1 MISEDKK
8 ITSVVL
14 PKTTLEKLRSLKK
27 YGYYPAELMRQAIE
41 KMVNEKLALAKQ
53 SEKEVSNDR
62 Q

>member
-1 MISEDKK
+1 MISKDKQVTSLVLSRATMEK
-8 ITSVVL
+8 IHL
-14 PKTTLEKLRSLKK
+14 LKK